1 MEPIDII
8 ILVIS
13 LSIVLAVIGNYLYRK
28 YKKLPTG
35 DCRCCSLKAEKTL
48 KKIRKELKKDK
59 CCCQK

>member
-59 CCCQK
+59 CFSQK